1 MTVDQK
7 RPTDHSSPPDFRP
20 QVIGL
25 GLATLDVLMRL
36 KDMPT
41 WERGARLSGF
51 RFDGGGLVGT
61 AMVASARLGARVGF
75 IGTAGT
81 DDAAGLKLKSMLE
94 CGIDLS
100 HLVRHPGPEDQIVI
114 VYVHSETGERVF
126 SGMGGA
132 TKGRTEQ
139 WHPLRVAD
147 LDREYIVS
155 ADYLH
160 LDGFH
165 HEAAL
170 QAARWMREAG
180 KTVVMDGSKTTGP
193 VRDAH
198 RELIQYV
205 DVLITGEGY
214 ARGLTGIDDIWEA
227 GKAVLQLG
235 PRIFCE
241 TVGAAGSYTIAAPL
255 DGSGPPDGRSLESFH
270 TPAFDVDVVD
280 TTGAGDVFHG
290 AYIVGLIHGWTP
302 RQCAQFSTAVS
313 AIKCTK
319 LGGRAGIPSFDETLA
334 FLKERGIE
342 WAARATDG
350 EHAINGVP

>member
-1 MTVDQK
+1 MATEV
-7 RPTDHSSPPDFRP
+7 

-61 AMVASARLGARVGF
+61 AMVASAKLGARVGY
-75 IGTAGT
+75 IGTAGV
-81 DDAAGLKLKSMLE
+81 DDAADLKLKSMVE

-114 VYVHSETGERVF
+114 VYVHAETGERVF
-126 SGMGGA
+126 SGMRLGQ
-132 TKGRTEQ
+132 RQ
-139 WHPLRVAD
+139 PLRAAD
-147 LDREYIVS
+147 LDRDYIVS

-160 LDGFH
+160 IDGFH

-170 QAARWMREAG
+170 QAARWMHKAG
-180 KTVVMDGSKTTGP
+180 KTVVMDVSKTRGP
-193 VRDAH
+193 VRETH
-198 RELIQYV
+198 RELIPHV

-214 ARGLTGIDDIWEA
+214 ARGLTGIDDIWAA

-241 TVGAAGSYTIAAPL
+241 TVGAAGSYTVTTE
-255 DGSGPPDGRSLESFH
+255 DSFH
-270 TPAFDVDVVD
+270 TPAFELDVVD

-290 AYIVGLIHGWTP
+290 AYIVGLIQGWTP
-302 RQCAQFSTAVS
+302 RRCAQFSTAVS

-319 LGGRAGIPSFDETLA
+319 LGGRAGIPNFDETLA
-334 FLKERGIE
+334 FLRERGIE
-342 WAARATDG
+342 ADRKR
-350 EHAINGVP
+350 P